1 MKTHIIY
8 CVSAQIPC
16 LIKFLFLGYGPKCS
30 QPIRLQNFL
39 INHISKTNQWN
50 FDFLNVDTNSCQL
63 KVDLIIFGWAWWEVS
78 MDEISIEWIDRMNW
92 YFACWCK
99 FTLQSYF
106 SDFGVGVVRNG
117 HGNWDHE
124 TLKSAE
130 CKEWVYEWS
139 WFFAC
144 WLWSNNFWLD
154 QHCTLYIWLLNASL
168 EQLYLLD
175 PWK

>member
-1 MKTHIIY
+1 MLQKLAKWTRNFYWISSIMKTHIIY

-106 SDFGVGVVRNG
+106 GSPGALILG
-117 HGNWDHE
+117 
-124 TLKSAE
+124 
-130 CKEWVYEWS
+130 WVWS
-139 WFFAC
+139 EMGMV
-144 WLWSNNFWLD
+144 
-154 QHCTLYIWLLNASL
+154 I
-168 EQLYLLD
+168 EIMR
-175 PWK
+175 P